1 VSYGTGTAYAFSAA
15 GTASQVLLS
24 GGSGVPTWADQSS
37 LSVGSA
43 TSATSATTATN
54 LAGGAASRIPYQT
67 GAGTTAFIAN
77 GTAGQVLVSAGASV
91 PAWGGIDGGTF

>member
-43 TSATSATTATN
+43 TSATSATN
-54 LAGGAASRIPYQT
+54 LAGGAASQIPYQS

-77 GTAGQVLVSAGASV
+77 GTAGQVLVSAGAGV
-91 PAWGGIDGGTF
+91 PVFAGLDGGTF